1 MNLTFDKKKCIL
13 LATWL
18 LIGILSFT
26 VVGKYAAAPESHQ
39 ATIASLDE
47 KKNTVLELTM
57 AATATSAVITLLPG
71 DIGTPIAEKVAD
83 LSGYLL
89 IVLCAIFLE
98 KYLVTIT
105 GYAAFKIFIPAACV
119 LFATNLFVSNR
130 SLDRLAR
137 KLLVFGICIF
147 LVVPSSVKISDL
159 IEHTYQAQIEATLEE
174 AKGTEKLL
182 ENNAESEAA
191 DHASGSAALDN
202 QTDQSQQITGQS
214 QQTTEISGFW
224 QKAKDALSGAKDSV
238 ASSCRECNPLFRRT
252 GTEGRDLSQP
262 FRRSRGSDADHLL
275 CDPASGI
282 VCFLLADQDPC
293 GCGSLQREV
302 PERKSIMKYHRIIT
316 LKNGLEAG
324 NPDSPIVLVQP
335 VDDHDL
341 EEMEAEVS
349 EIQRLTSM
357 DFCLIAV
364 KVRSWN
370 QDLSPWKA
378 PAVFGNQDFGNGAA
392 DFLRNITELCPD
404 PHKTY
409 YLGGYSLAGLF
420 SLWAAYQTSLFAGIA
435 AASPSVWFPGF
446 LDYVK
451 AHKFQSSCVYLSL
464 GDREERT
471 KNSVMAAVGDCIR
484 AYDNWLK
491 EQKIQCTLEW
501 NKGNHF
507 QDPGLRTARA
517 FSWVLTQPPRTL

>member
-39 ATIASLDE
+39 ATITSLDE

-105 GYAAFKIFIPAACV
+105 GYAAFKMFIPAACV

-174 AKGTEKLL
+174 AKGTEQLL
-182 ENNAESEAA
+182 ENSVEAEASDNTAESTV
-191 DHASGSAALDN
+191 SGN
-202 QTDQSQQITGQS
+202 QTSQS
-214 QQTTEISGFW
+214 QQTAENSNLW

-238 ASSCRECNPLFRRT
+238 ASAVENVTLSSEELVRKVETSLSHFVEAVAVMLITSCVIPLLVLFVFFWLIKILVDVDFSSGKFQKRNPL
-252 GTEGRDLSQP
+252 
-262 FRRSRGSDADHLL
+262 
-275 CDPASGI
+275 
-282 VCFLLADQDPC
+282 
-293 GCGSLQREV
+293 
-302 PERKSIMKYHRIIT
+302 
-316 LKNGLEAG
+316 
-324 NPDSPIVLVQP
+324 
-335 VDDHDL
+335 
-341 EEMEAEVS
+341 
-349 EIQRLTSM
+349 
-357 DFCLIAV
+357 
-364 KVRSWN
+364 
-370 QDLSPWKA
+370 
-378 PAVFGNQDFGNGAA
+378 
-392 DFLRNITELCPD
+392 
-404 PHKTY
+404 
-409 YLGGYSLAGLF
+409 
-420 SLWAAYQTSLFAGIA
+420 
-435 AASPSVWFPGF
+435 
-446 LDYVK
+446 
-451 AHKFQSSCVYLSL
+451 
-464 GDREERT
+464 
-471 KNSVMAAVGDCIR
+471 
-484 AYDNWLK
+484 
-491 EQKIQCTLEW
+491 
-501 NKGNHF
+501 
-507 QDPGLRTARA
+507 
-517 FSWVLTQPPRTL
+517 

>member
-1 MNLTFDKKKCIL
+1 MKWRMIMNLTFDKKKCIL

-39 ATIASLDE
+39 ATITSLDE

-71 DIGTPIAEKVAD
+71 DIGTPIAEMVAD

-174 AKGTEKLL
+174 AKLL

-202 QTDQSQQITGQS
+202 QTDQSQQTTEQSQQITGQS

-238 ASSCRECNPLFRRT
+238 ASAVENVTLSSEELVQKVETSLSHFVEAVAVMLITSCVIPLLVLFVFFWLIKILVDVDLSSGKFQKRNPL
-252 GTEGRDLSQP
+252 
-262 FRRSRGSDADHLL
+262 
-275 CDPASGI
+275 
-282 VCFLLADQDPC
+282 
-293 GCGSLQREV
+293 
-302 PERKSIMKYHRIIT
+302 
-316 LKNGLEAG
+316 
-324 NPDSPIVLVQP
+324 
-335 VDDHDL
+335 
-341 EEMEAEVS
+341 
-349 EIQRLTSM
+349 
-357 DFCLIAV
+357 
-364 KVRSWN
+364 
-370 QDLSPWKA
+370 
-378 PAVFGNQDFGNGAA
+378 
-392 DFLRNITELCPD
+392 
-404 PHKTY
+404 
-409 YLGGYSLAGLF
+409 
-420 SLWAAYQTSLFAGIA
+420 
-435 AASPSVWFPGF
+435 
-446 LDYVK
+446 
-451 AHKFQSSCVYLSL
+451 
-464 GDREERT
+464 
-471 KNSVMAAVGDCIR
+471 
-484 AYDNWLK
+484 
-491 EQKIQCTLEW
+491 
-501 NKGNHF
+501 
-507 QDPGLRTARA
+507 
-517 FSWVLTQPPRTL
+517 

>member
-39 ATIASLDE
+39 ATITSLDE

-182 ENNAESEAA
+182 ENSVEAEASDNTAESTV
-191 DHASGSAALDN
+191 SGN
-202 QTDQSQQITGQS
+202 QTSQS
-214 QQTTEISGFW
+214 QQTAENSNLW
-224 QKAKDALSGAKDSV
+224 QKAKDALSGAKESV
-238 ASSCRECNPLFRRT
+238 ASVVENVTISSEELVRKVETSLSHFVEAVAVMLITSCVIPLLVLFVFFWLIKILVDVDLSSGKFQKGNPL
-252 GTEGRDLSQP
+252 
-262 FRRSRGSDADHLL
+262 
-275 CDPASGI
+275 
-282 VCFLLADQDPC
+282 
-293 GCGSLQREV
+293 
-302 PERKSIMKYHRIIT
+302 
-316 LKNGLEAG
+316 
-324 NPDSPIVLVQP
+324 
-335 VDDHDL
+335 
-341 EEMEAEVS
+341 
-349 EIQRLTSM
+349 
-357 DFCLIAV
+357 
-364 KVRSWN
+364 
-370 QDLSPWKA
+370 
-378 PAVFGNQDFGNGAA
+378 
-392 DFLRNITELCPD
+392 
-404 PHKTY
+404 
-409 YLGGYSLAGLF
+409 
-420 SLWAAYQTSLFAGIA
+420 
-435 AASPSVWFPGF
+435 
-446 LDYVK
+446 
-451 AHKFQSSCVYLSL
+451 
-464 GDREERT
+464 
-471 KNSVMAAVGDCIR
+471 
-484 AYDNWLK
+484 
-491 EQKIQCTLEW
+491 
-501 NKGNHF
+501 
-507 QDPGLRTARA
+507 
-517 FSWVLTQPPRTL
+517 

>member
-39 ATIASLDE
+39 ATITSLDE

-174 AKGTEKLL
+174 AKGTEQLL
-182 ENNAESEAA
+182 ENSVEAEASDNTAESTV
-191 DHASGSAALDN
+191 SGN
-202 QTDQSQQITGQS
+202 QTSQS
-214 QQTTEISGFW
+214 QQTAENSNLW
-224 QKAKDALSGAKDSV
+224 QKAKDALSSAKESV
-238 ASSCRECNPLFRRT
+238 ASVVENVTISSEELVRKVETSLSHFVEAVAVMLITSCVIPLLVLFVFFWLIKILVDVDLSSRKFQKGNPL
-252 GTEGRDLSQP
+252 
-262 FRRSRGSDADHLL
+262 
-275 CDPASGI
+275 
-282 VCFLLADQDPC
+282 
-293 GCGSLQREV
+293 
-302 PERKSIMKYHRIIT
+302 
-316 LKNGLEAG
+316 
-324 NPDSPIVLVQP
+324 
-335 VDDHDL
+335 
-341 EEMEAEVS
+341 
-349 EIQRLTSM
+349 
-357 DFCLIAV
+357 
-364 KVRSWN
+364 
-370 QDLSPWKA
+370 
-378 PAVFGNQDFGNGAA
+378 
-392 DFLRNITELCPD
+392 
-404 PHKTY
+404 
-409 YLGGYSLAGLF
+409 
-420 SLWAAYQTSLFAGIA
+420 
-435 AASPSVWFPGF
+435 
-446 LDYVK
+446 
-451 AHKFQSSCVYLSL
+451 
-464 GDREERT
+464 
-471 KNSVMAAVGDCIR
+471 
-484 AYDNWLK
+484 
-491 EQKIQCTLEW
+491 
-501 NKGNHF
+501 
-507 QDPGLRTARA
+507 
-517 FSWVLTQPPRTL
+517 

>member
-1 MNLTFDKKKCIL
+1 MIMNLTFDKKKCIL

-39 ATIASLDE
+39 ATITSLDE

-71 DIGTPIAEKVAD
+71 DIGTPISEKVAD

-191 DHASGSAALDN
+191 DHASSSAALDN
-202 QTDQSQQITGQS
+202 QTDQSQQTTEQSQQTTEQSQQITGQS

-238 ASSCRECNPLFRRT
+238 ASAVENVTLSSEELVQKVETSLSHFVEAVAVMLITSCVIPLLVLFVFFWLIKILVDVDLSSGKFQKGNPL
-252 GTEGRDLSQP
+252 
-262 FRRSRGSDADHLL
+262 
-275 CDPASGI
+275 
-282 VCFLLADQDPC
+282 
-293 GCGSLQREV
+293 
-302 PERKSIMKYHRIIT
+302 
-316 LKNGLEAG
+316 
-324 NPDSPIVLVQP
+324 
-335 VDDHDL
+335 
-341 EEMEAEVS
+341 
-349 EIQRLTSM
+349 
-357 DFCLIAV
+357 
-364 KVRSWN
+364 
-370 QDLSPWKA
+370 
-378 PAVFGNQDFGNGAA
+378 
-392 DFLRNITELCPD
+392 
-404 PHKTY
+404 
-409 YLGGYSLAGLF
+409 
-420 SLWAAYQTSLFAGIA
+420 
-435 AASPSVWFPGF
+435 
-446 LDYVK
+446 
-451 AHKFQSSCVYLSL
+451 
-464 GDREERT
+464 
-471 KNSVMAAVGDCIR
+471 
-484 AYDNWLK
+484 
-491 EQKIQCTLEW
+491 
-501 NKGNHF
+501 
-507 QDPGLRTARA
+507 
-517 FSWVLTQPPRTL
+517 

>member
-39 ATIASLDE
+39 ATITSLDE

-202 QTDQSQQITGQS
+202 QTDQSQQTTEQS
-214 QQTTEISGFW
+214 QQIAGH
-224 QKAKDALSGAKDSV
+224 QRHGNMYD
-238 ASSCRECNPLFRRT
+238 RT
-252 GTEGRDLSQP
+252 
-262 FRRSRGSDADHLL
+262 
-275 CDPASGI
+275 
-282 VCFLLADQDPC
+282 
-293 GCGSLQREV
+293 
-302 PERKSIMKYHRIIT
+302 
-316 LKNGLEAG
+316 
-324 NPDSPIVLVQP
+324 
-335 VDDHDL
+335 
-341 EEMEAEVS
+341 
-349 EIQRLTSM
+349 
-357 DFCLIAV
+357 
-364 KVRSWN
+364 
-370 QDLSPWKA
+370 
-378 PAVFGNQDFGNGAA
+378 
-392 DFLRNITELCPD
+392 
-404 PHKTY
+404 
-409 YLGGYSLAGLF
+409 
-420 SLWAAYQTSLFAGIA
+420 
-435 AASPSVWFPGF
+435 
-446 LDYVK
+446 
-451 AHKFQSSCVYLSL
+451 
-464 GDREERT
+464 
-471 KNSVMAAVGDCIR
+471 
-484 AYDNWLK
+484 
-491 EQKIQCTLEW
+491 
-501 NKGNHF
+501 
-507 QDPGLRTARA
+507 
-517 FSWVLTQPPRTL
+517 

>member
-1 MNLTFDKKKCIL
+1 MKWRMIMNLTFDKKKCIL

-26 VVGKYAAAPESHQ
+26 VVGKYAAAPESHH
-39 ATIASLDE
+39 ATITSLDV

-202 QTDQSQQITGQS
+202 QTDQSQQTTEQSQQITGQS

-238 ASSCRECNPLFRRT
+238 ASAVENVTLSSEELVQKVETSLSHFVEAVAVMLITSCVIPLLVLFVFFWLIKILVDVDLSSGKFQKRNPL
-252 GTEGRDLSQP
+252 
-262 FRRSRGSDADHLL
+262 
-275 CDPASGI
+275 
-282 VCFLLADQDPC
+282 
-293 GCGSLQREV
+293 
-302 PERKSIMKYHRIIT
+302 
-316 LKNGLEAG
+316 
-324 NPDSPIVLVQP
+324 
-335 VDDHDL
+335 
-341 EEMEAEVS
+341 
-349 EIQRLTSM
+349 
-357 DFCLIAV
+357 
-364 KVRSWN
+364 
-370 QDLSPWKA
+370 
-378 PAVFGNQDFGNGAA
+378 
-392 DFLRNITELCPD
+392 
-404 PHKTY
+404 
-409 YLGGYSLAGLF
+409 
-420 SLWAAYQTSLFAGIA
+420 
-435 AASPSVWFPGF
+435 
-446 LDYVK
+446 
-451 AHKFQSSCVYLSL
+451 
-464 GDREERT
+464 
-471 KNSVMAAVGDCIR
+471 
-484 AYDNWLK
+484 
-491 EQKIQCTLEW
+491 
-501 NKGNHF
+501 
-507 QDPGLRTARA
+507 
-517 FSWVLTQPPRTL
+517 